1 MTESGVTD
9 NLKIRTKMNI
19 IIKKVTAADDIQTCL
34 EIRKK
39 VFIEGRQVS
48 EIREREGDEESEH
61 YLLLL
66 NNIPT
71 GAARIRYLENKAK
84 IERVA
89 ILDEARGLGLGKK
102 LMEFLIEEISQG
114 GKAKIAALGAQV
126 HAISFYEKLG
136 FKICSEEYLDAG
148 IAHKDMS
155 RSFN

>member
-1 MTESGVTD
+1 MTESGVAD

-19 IIKKVTAADDIQTCL
+19 IIKKVTAAYDIQTCL
-34 EIRKK
+34 EIRRK
-39 VFIEGRQVS
+39 VFIEGQQVS

-89 ILDEARGLGLGKK
+89 ILDEARGLGLGK
-102 LMEFLIEEISQG
+102 
-114 GKAKIAALGAQV
+114 
-126 HAISFYEKLG
+126 
-136 FKICSEEYLDAG
+136 
-148 IAHKDMS
+148 
-155 RSFN
+155 N